1 MVTSHLIVLSFL
13 AVAASSSVPNC
24 STLRTTNNNE
34 IQSNGAFSGGYN
46 RYNDF
51 GGGGWG
57 GSPQTSGKLTDS
69 CESPSANVRGKYSS
83 SILPCAFT
91 FHKSTVSDDAVP
103 FSTSTVCSDDNHVNV
118 GGGNYQ
124 IMDYVQGWGDECV
137 GDYTRCYSLKK
148 DEAIYLSFAC
158 GKGWTFPLG
167 ATHLSVNCTADKA
180 AQLAALNKPTKEHNG
195 YITDD
200 IYINQNKEM
209 EEQARKETHRM
220 ELFLVIGLSICML
233 CLVGGCVGSAYIVAR
248 HSRSNNSYS
257 VMELEK
263 LKLTEETPEVV

>member
-1 MVTSHLIVLSFL
+1 MKVLTSLLKVLSFL
-13 AVAASSSVPNC
+13 VIVESSSVPNC
-24 STLRTTNNNE
+24 SPVKLTTN
-34 IQSNGAFSGGYN
+34 SDDVLSSGFNGFG
-46 RYNDF
+46 F
-51 GGGGWG
+51 GGEGWD
-57 GSPQTSGKLTDS
+57 GSPQTSVTHS
-69 CESPSANVRGKYSS
+69 CEPSSVNVRGKYSS
-83 SILPCAFT
+83 LILPYAFT
-91 FHKSTVSDDAVP
+91 FHKSTGNDDEGP

-124 IMDYVQGWGDECV
+124 IMEYVQSWVDECV

-180 AQLAALNKPTKEHNG
+180 AQLAALKNPTKEYITH
-195 YITDD
+195 ITDD
-200 IYINQNKEM
+200 TYMKQ

-257 VMELEK
+257 VVEREK

>member
-1 MVTSHLIVLSFL
+1 MKVLTSLLKLLSFL
-13 AVAASSSVPNC
+13 VVVESSYVPNC
-24 STLRTTNNNE
+24 STVTMTTK
-34 IQSNGAFSGGYN
+34 SDDVLSSVFNG
-46 RYNDF
+46 F
-51 GGGGWG
+51 GGEGWDG
-57 GSPQTSGKLTDS
+57 NPETSGKLTHS
-69 CESPSANVRGKYSS
+69 CESPSVNVRGKYSS

-124 IMDYVQGWGDECV
+124 IMEYVQSWGDECV

-180 AQLAALNKPTKEHNG
+180 AQLAALKNPTKEYITH
-195 YITDD
+195 ITDD
-200 IYINQNKEM
+200 TYMKQIEEK
-209 EEQARKETHRM
+209 EEQARKETHRI

-233 CLVGGCVGSAYIVAR
+233 CLVGGCLGSAYIVAR

-257 VMELEK
+257 VVEREK

>member
-1 MVTSHLIVLSFL
+1 MKVLTSLLKVLSFL
-13 AVAASSSVPNC
+13 VVVESSSVPNC
-24 STLRTTNNNE
+24 STVTMTTK
-34 IQSNGAFSGGYN
+34 SDDVLSSGFNG
-46 RYNDF
+46 F
-51 GGGGWG
+51 GGEGWDG
-57 GSPQTSGKLTDS
+57 NPETSGKLTHS
-69 CESPSANVRGKYSS
+69 CESPSVNVRGKYSS

-137 GDYTRCYSLKK
+137 GDYTRCYSVKN

-233 CLVGGCVGSAYIVAR
+233 CLVGGCLGSAYIVAR
-248 HSRSNNSYS
+248 HSRSSNSYS
-257 VMELEK
+257 VVEREK